1 METHERGLA
10 LATKKT
16 AETKIAAKKTP
27 ARKPATTTTR
37 KRKPKIGHDEIAMRA
52 YFLSQ
57 ERGGSELDNWL
68 LAEHQLAGA

>member
-1 METHERGLA
+1 VFLAERGLA

-16 AETKIAAKKTP
+16 AEKKTAEKKTP

-37 KRKPKIGHDEIAMRA
+37 TRKPKIGHDEIAMRA

-57 ERGGSELDNWL
+57 ERGGNDLENWL
-68 LAEHQLAGA
+68 LAEHELVGA